1 MLCYV
6 PMVIMVA
13 SRSGDSGRWLLR
25 SCSEAG
31 KRSCFVALTFAAPAL
46 HYMSHDHDSNDDNDD
61 DDKRAFAAPPLVGF
75 AGQINTTNR
84 HSLAS
89 PHLSIYKVKHSAN
102 TQIYK

>member
-1 MLCYV
+1 M
-6 PMVIMVA
+6 ID
-13 SRSGDSGRWLLR
+13 R
-25 SCSEAG
+25 
-31 KRSCFVALTFAAPAL
+31 
-46 HYMSHDHDSNDDNDD
+46 DSNDDNDD

-75 AGQINTTNR
+75 AGQINTTNC